1 MYLIVIF
8 CFTWNNPKA
17 FLFCV
22 FCHKVPLYSKYF
34 TLLFLWKAPL
44 AVPANLIPICSHLQS
59 EYKAPTI
66 YINCTYSLKRDK
78 QKIGTVLY
86 SIFDFFKNYCLWI
99 IKALMS
105 RTLFNSWSS
114 CLMKWSFP
122 VFLTSFCESK
132 LLKMLWPPKFPVKH
146 IVLPQTWEWDV
157 SWIYHSGLGRA
168 GAQDQMF
175 CW

>member
-1 MYLIVIF
+1 M
-8 CFTWNNPKA
+8 
-17 FLFCV
+17 
-22 FCHKVPLYSKYF
+22 PLYSKYF

-78 QKIGTVLY
+78 QKISTVLY
-86 SIFDFFKNYCLWI
+86 SIFDFFKNYRLWI

-132 LLKMLWPPKFPVKH
+132 LLKMLCPPKFHVKH

-157 SWIYHSGLGRA
+157 WWIYHSRLGRA

>member
-1 MYLIVIF
+1 MVVKWYRFVEFKYSHIIKIQISLLIMYLIVIF

-66 YINCTYSLKRDK
+66 YINCTFTHLKETSK
-78 QKIGTVLY
+78 KSAQYCIPFL
-86 SIFDFFKNYCLWI
+86 IFSKTTAFEL
-99 IKALMS
+99 L
-105 RTLFNSWSS
+105 RLS
-114 CLMKWSFP
+114 CLGLCSIHEA
-122 VFLTSFCESK
+122 V
-132 LLKMLWPPKFPVKH
+132 
-146 IVLPQTWEWDV
+146 V
-157 SWIYHSGLGRA
+157 SWNEASQYSWHHFANQNFWKCYVHQNSL
-168 GAQDQMF
+168 
-175 CW
+175 

>member
-1 MYLIVIF
+1 MYFIVIF

-78 QKIGTVLY
+78 QKISTVLY
-86 SIFDFFKNYCLWI
+86 SIFDFFKNYRLWI

-114 CLMKWSFP
+114 CLSWNEASQYSWHHFANQNFWKCYGHQNS
-122 VFLTSFCESK
+122 LYNTLHNSTASI
-132 LLKMLWPPKFPVKH
+132 LKVGCLMDLS
-146 IVLPQTWEWDV
+146 Q
-157 SWIYHSGLGRA
+157 
-168 GAQDQMF
+168 
-175 CW
+175 

>member
-1 MYLIVIF
+1 M
-8 CFTWNNPKA
+8 
-17 FLFCV
+17 CV
-22 FCHKVPLYSKYF
+22 LSQSASYSRYF

-66 YINCTYSLKRDK
+66 YINCTYSLKETSK
-78 QKIGTVLY
+78 KSAQNCVP
-86 SIFDFFKNYCLWI
+86 FWFFKNCQLWS
-99 IKALMS
+99 IKGLMS
-105 RTLFNSWSS
+105 RTLFNSWSR
-114 CLMKWSFP
+114 CLMKCSFP

-132 LLKMLWPPKFPVKH
+132 LLKMLWPQKFLVKH
-146 IVLPQTWEWDV
+146 LVLPQTWRVGCLMDL
-157 SWIYHSGLGRA
+157 SQCGLSIG